1 MLEKLIHWYRNF
13 CIYLPMWG
21 AALAIFVGQ
30 VQRRVY
36 RLTRWWDHILE
47 MYTCACLL
55 VLLLV
60 LLWYY
65 MVEAYRI
72 LANKRRNG
80 LLFTDVLR
88 FLFNEGYEHDDGRY
102 KVN

>member
-1 MLEKLIHWYRNF
+1 MFDKLIDWYRNI
-13 CIYLPMWG
+13 CICLPTWG
-21 AALAIFVGQ
+21 AALRIVVGQ

-47 MYTCACLL
+47 LYTCACLL
-55 VLLLV
+55 VLLLA

-65 MVEAYRI
+65 MVEAYRV
-72 LANKRRNG
+72 LASKRRNV

-88 FLFNEGYEHDDGRY
+88 FLFKEGNEHDDDRY